1 MADLLQ
7 HDDARGEEL
16 VSGAAERETTRQTD
30 ASGEAPAPQP
40 GEPQTETPAP
50 PAPSPAPQSGGP
62 SVGTLKKGA
71 SFVGKHKKSFM
82 FGGGG
87 LIVFILPLL
96 LLVMFASIF
105 KIKDIEKLYIDY
117 QFTKVDA
124 VMRRRASS
132 MAKDA
137 RAKAA
142 ELRQAGQPVGA
153 ADTLVDENAPLE
165 EQYKKLNAD
174 QINKISTDPVDFKR
188 TTDLMKGTSMSD
200 ADLGLKLNSEFGIN
214 RSIEKIDD
222 AKKGQTEIDKAVK
235 ESDRATVQKGAVI
248 DGPLQD
254 VSKTIADS
262 EKAGVDPDVATAA
275 THEQSAKIFSG
286 IATWSTINQL
296 TTFYCITKDIYDQ
309 TLGKALANHQTQG
322 LVRLAARSFTA
333 ADAATLGKLSLK
345 QVGGY
350 SDLFDKGGE
359 SFTMSAS
366 YKKATH
372 QAVNTNPA
380 SPGFNPDLS
389 PAAKPFTTDTNAF
402 FSTLNK
408 AFDPFPE
415 VKNACN
421 LLLQPA
427 AQISILG
434 IETIIGVAT
443 AGIDAGADGAVNIA
457 IKGISATILKRQFA
471 FDLAKGLVKTY
482 TYIEVLSMLGS
493 NVAANHTGGATS
505 GTENPISRA
514 NKVDAGTDIM
524 ASDSSRLMGGRVL
537 TNTESNAVAD
547 MGYRDQ
553 QSQLTM
559 SDRLF
564 SLNNPRSVGAMM
576 LAAVPTSPLTGMRQ
590 LSRYLGTVFTPTYWT
605 SLLFGGHAQADANT
619 PDPYGVP
626 QYGFTKA
633 ELDLYDPLENAAYVE
648 AHPELA
654 TAYASCFDGSKSFV
668 DATMGDPDY
677 AKCNNAGDVGLTRY
691 RIYLLDKHV
700 SRDFALLYNK
710 TTTPSSTGGTS
721 TPAPTTPTGSSSQ
734 LATQLLA
741 NPNFSGEAGVVQD
754 LTAVAAGQAITNS
767 CGNTTGLSA
776 SLLQTL
782 LTASSK
788 YKLKLSTIVT
798 GHHCA
803 NSTHPLGQAADIE
816 IATDLASGATTN
828 FGGAD
833 NRSVDRSLLTYLMT
847 ILPPASGIGQTDCP
861 GRTGLAVPA
870 GFNAFT
876 GDGCNHQHIDVRG
889 TP

>member
-7 HDDARGEEL
+7 EDDEL
-16 VSGAAERETTRQTD
+16 ETTHQTE
-30 ASGEAPAPQP
+30 ASGEVPTESGSPPPVVASSAPQ
-40 GEPQTETPAP
+40 
-50 PAPSPAPQSGGP
+50 GGGS
-62 SVGTLKKGA
+62 SVGALKKGA

-87 LIVFILPLL
+87 LVAFLLPLL

-124 VMRRRASS
+124 VVRRRASS

-142 ELRQAGQPVGA
+142 ELRQAGQPVGT
-153 ADTLVDENAPLE
+153 ADTLVDEKAPLE

-174 QINKISTDPVDFKR
+174 QINKISSDPVDFKR

-235 ESDRATVQKGAVI
+235 ESDRIKVQNGFTI

-286 IATWSTINQL
+286 IASWSTINQL

-309 TLGKALANHQTQG
+309 TLGKALAKKQTQG

-350 SDLFDKGGE
+350 SNLFDKGGE
-359 SFTMSAS
+359 SFIMSAS
-366 YKKATH
+366 YKRATH
-372 QAVNTNPA
+372 QAVNTSPA
-380 SPGFNPDLS
+380 SPGYNADIS
-389 PAAKPFTTDTNAF
+389 PAAKPFTTDTNVY
-402 FSTLNK
+402 FSALNK
-408 AFDPFPE
+408 IFSPFKK
-415 VKNACN
+415 VDTACSM
-421 LLLQPA
+421 LLQPA
-427 AQISILG
+427 AQMSILG

-457 IKGISATILKRQFA
+457 IKGISETILKRQFA
-471 FDLAKGLVKTY
+471 FDLAKGLAKTY

-493 NVAANHTGGATS
+493 NVAANHTGTGGATS

-524 ASDSSRLMGGRVL
+524 ASDSARLMGGRVL

-590 LSRYLGTVFTPTYWT
+590 LSRYLGMVFTPLYWT

-861 GRTGLAVPA
+861 GRTGLAVQA